1 MKKNKYI
8 RLLMLAPLLALAA
21 GCSDYDDWNTVQ
33 EDSNPAAEQTLWE
46 NITSQSQISDFVKVL
61 KKAGLQETLSANRY
75 YTVWAPLDG
84 TFNVDSVMNCTDNAI
99 LQQFINNHIAEYNH
113 LAKGNLYERV
123 KTLNK
128 KSYEFML
135 SDGNYTYNA
144 QPLVANMYNLPSSN
158 GTLHVINGESEFLP
172 NGLEALS
179 MIEGIDTVA
188 TYIMQ
193 YNDTTL
199 DTRSSVIGPV
209 VNGKQTYLDS
219 VFTTSNTLTTRLR
232 ARIES
237 EDSTYSIL
245 LPTNEAYIKQYNTI
259 KPFFKFYDG
268 MKCEV
273 YNETTNSF
281 ESQTI
286 TASTLG
292 VNFAFLSDSLTRRTI
307 VDNLFYSNNNPYNM
321 HLVKADAVNY
331 NDTIVST
338 RRDKFSN
345 GDEIFNEQYLVNKE
359 RLSNGFGYVVDTLA
373 FKPWE
378 TYNPPIVTPGF
389 FAERHVNELTFSRVS
404 VPQDY
409 VNTDLVTLKPGQ
421 TLSFCWATSG
431 ERSKPEVDYTID
443 GVMATTYNIYAVI
456 PPANV
461 DLRDTVN
468 AVKPNILNFSYNGYY
483 VDENGKTQYTN
494 SDLVFKNERYDGE
507 SIVQGGT
514 AKLQD
519 TDFVNDT
526 SKVDTMFLGRLTIPY
541 CYAGTGYAPNIKVT
555 SSARIN
561 VLRKAILE
569 NYSRDIRICSIIFR
583 PLDYEAYLE
592 EEGNVKSR
600 KSTKK

>member
-219 VFTTSNTLTTRLR
+219 VFTTSNILTTRLR

-345 GDEIFNEQYLVNKE
+345 GDEIFNEQYIVNKE

>member
-345 GDEIFNEQYLVNKE
+345 GDEIFNEQYIVNKE

>member
-61 KKAGLQETLSANRY
+61 KKAGLQETLCANRY

-345 GDEIFNEQYLVNKE
+345 GDEIFNEQYIVNKE

>member
-1 MKKNKYI
+1 MKKINYI
-8 RLLMLAPLLALAA
+8 RLLLLTPLFALATA
-21 GCSDYDDWNTVQ
+21 CSDYDDWNTVQ

-84 TFNVDSVMNCTDNAI
+84 TFNVDSVLNCTDEAI
-99 LQQFINNHIAEYNH
+99 LAQFINNHIAEYNH

-135 SDGNYTYNA
+135 SGSEYTYNS
-144 QPLVANMYNLPSSN
+144 QKLVSNMYNLPSSN
-158 GTLHVINGESEFLP
+158 GTLHIINGESEFLP

-179 MIEGIDTVA
+179 MIDGIDSVA
-188 TYIMQ
+188 AYINQ
-193 YNDTTL
+193 FNDTTL

-245 LPTNEAYIKQYNTI
+245 LPTDEAYMEQYNTI
-259 KPFFKFYDG
+259 KPFYKFYDG
-268 MKCEV
+268 MKCQV
-273 YNETTNSF
+273 YNEATDNF
-281 ESQTI
+281 DAQTI
-286 TASTLG
+286 TSSTIG
-292 VNFAFLSDSLTRRTI
+292 VNFTFLSDSLTRRQI
-307 VDNLFYSNNNPYNM
+307 VDNLFYSNNNKYNM
-321 HLVKADAVNY
+321 HLVKDDAINF
-331 NDTIVST
+331 NDTIMST
-338 RRDKFSN
+338 NRDKFSN
-345 GDEIFNEQYLVNKE
+345 GDEIFSKDYIVMKE
-359 RLSNGFGYVVDTLA
+359 RLSNGYGFVVNKLA

-378 TYNPPIVTPGF
+378 TYNPEIRVAGF
-389 FAERHVNELTFSRVS
+389 NAVRHINEQTFSRVS
-404 VPQDY
+404 LAEEY
-409 VNTDLVTLKPGQ
+409 VNTDLVTLEPGQ
-421 TLSFCWATSG
+421 NLSYCWATSG
-431 ERSKPEVDYTID
+431 ERSKPEVDYYIT
-443 GVMATTYNIYAVI
+443 GLKATTYNVYAVI

-461 DLRDTVN
+461 DLRDTIN

-483 VDENGKTQYTN
+483 VDANGKTQYTN
-494 SDLVFKNERYDGE
+494 ADLAFTNERYDGV

-514 AKLQD
+514 AKLTD

-526 SKVDTMFLGRLTIPY
+526 SKVDTMYLGQLTIPY
-541 CYAGTGYAPNIKVT
+541 CYAGTGFAPNIKVT

-583 PLDYEAYLE
+583 PLEYEAFLQE
-592 EEGNVKSR
+592 ENNVKNR